1 MSSSEPVPV
10 QGKVEDL
17 SDSAGI
23 AWAIPTYKTD
33 ITVSLLKSGIDDDHI
48 NQGRSEIRGRLT
60 TTVIGKRPQ
69 IILIETT
76 VQDGQEFP
84 NDGITLATFSK
95 TTLYL
100 PVVFSV
106 YVEEN
111 DSGSILNNP
120 NNPNE
125 IILNREF
132 DLETENINWANG
144 QLFQIT
150 GTNGGYKVLL
160 KFRVTKID

>member
-10 QGKVEDL
+10 QGKATSAEDL

-33 ITVSLLKSGIDDDHI
+33 ITVSLLKSGIDDDQI

-84 NDGITLATFSK
+84 NNGITLATFSK
-95 TTLYL
+95 TTVYL

-106 YVEEN
+106 LVEES
-111 DSGSILNNP
+111 DFGL
-120 NNPNE
+120 NPNE
-125 IILNREF
+125 TILNREF
-132 DLETENINWANG
+132 DLETTNIDWANG
-144 QLFQIT
+144 QVFQIT
-150 GTNGGYKVLL
+150 GAVGGYKVLL
-160 KFRVTKID
+160 KFQVAKIV